1 MEIKHSTIETSHQTN
16 GNASEALENFAAMNV
31 TLRQE
36 LEIMKQAITDNE
48 CSVCFEPVCSFHLT
62 VTVQSCLIIYL
73 VHSFCT
79 V

>member
-36 LEIMKQAITDNE
+36 LEIMKQVTSDNE
-48 CSVCFEPVCSFHLT
+48 CSVCFEPVSSFMLFIIVMFNPISRT
-62 VTVQSCLIIYL
+62 QFFVQ
-73 VHSFCT
+73 F
-79 V
+79 